1 MEDAVAVSFETGAV
15 LIGFFG
21 GGPVSGTNR
30 EGRPICEKRG
40 RTRLTLG
47 TQNCMGGDGRRR
59 SIAMSEYEIF
69 GGRGPVH
76 CRHPLLLA
84 LRGVLSS
91 GF

>member
-21 GGPVSGTNR
+21 DGPGSGPNR
-30 EGRPICEKRG
+30 ASRPICEKRG
-40 RTRLTLG
+40 RTRLTLD
-47 TQNCMGGDGRRR
+47 TQNCVGGDGRRR
-59 SIAMSEYEIF
+59 SIAMSKHEIF
-69 GGRGPVH
+69 GGHGPVH

-84 LRGVLSS
+84 LCGVLSS